1 MLRHEKIPM
10 ILLLITPYVI
20 LYTYYQTPMD
30 ITIPLS
36 IYGVLL
42 IVNIVYAFL
51 LPRLGFRGKQLL
63 RWNLLLK
70 LSHIPLHIL
79 ILLFTVVMAMVGGTG
94 LQGEVL
100 TLFLAGIGCGF
111 VLRMSATM
119 FGISG
124 FRWCRRYGT
133 IFKGG
138 VVAASVVQFLPMAD
152 VIGSILCYI
161 MFRKDGQTK

>member
-63 RWNLLLK
+63 HWNLLLK

-111 VLRMSATM
+111 VLRMSAAM

-133 IFKGG
+133 ISKGG
-138 VVAASVVQFLPMAD
+138 MVAASVVQFLPMAD

-161 MFRKDGQTK
+161 MFRKDG